1 MPVLDRPNS
10 DLQRLRTL
18 RAAKAKALV
27 TDPADL
33 AFSAATLAELD
44 VQLPLF
50 ETEMAER
57 GTALAAQATA
67 SEAAD
72 PARAAMSQWASH
84 FIQVFN
90 LAVER
95 GEYPASAR
103 AFYQLPVDGSK
114 LPPLRTDA
122 ERIQWGK
129 NIATGEA
136 NRVAAGGA
144 AMANPSAAQVATRY
158 TALTTA
164 LGALSP
170 AKDAYDKELE
180 DVAAMRPAIDDL
192 IADIWDEVLFTYRKD
207 DAPSQ
212 RRKARE
218 YGITY
223 RTSPGEQPSPSEYSL
238 QGTANDVF
246 TGAALPDVEVLI
258 VETGMTVLTLA
269 DGTFLM
275 PLNPAGKYT
284 VRASKA
290 GYVTEDMP
298 DIDIVAGEVKTL
310 NITLKQEA

>member
-1 MPVLDRPNS
+1 MAILDRPNS
-10 DLQRLRTL
+10 DLQRLRAL
-18 RAAKAKALV
+18 RSAKAKADV
-27 TDPADL
+27 TAPADL
-33 AFSAATLAELD
+33 AFSAATLAELN
-44 VQLPLF
+44 VQLPIY
-50 ETEMAER
+50 EVEMAER
-57 GTALAAQATA
+57 GTALAAQTA
-67 SEAAD
+67 ASAAAD
-72 PARAAMSQWASH
+72 PARAALSLWANH

-90 LAVER
+90 LGVER

-103 AFYQLPVDGSK
+103 AFYQLAVDNPKMPVM
-114 LPPLRTDA
+114 RTDA

-170 AKDAYDKELE
+170 AKDAYDRELE

-192 IADIWDEVLFTYRKD
+192 IADIWDEVLFTFRKD

-223 RTSPGEQPSPSEYSL
+223 RTSPGEQPSPSEFSL
-238 QGTANDVF
+238 QGKANDVF
-246 TGAALPDVEVLI
+246 TGAALAEVEVLI
-258 VETGMTVLTLA
+258 VETGMAVLTQA
-269 DGTFLM
+269 DGTYLM

-290 GYVTEDMP
+290 GYVTQEMP
-298 DIDIVAGEVKTL
+298 DIDIVAGEVKAL
-310 NITLKQEA
+310 DIALKQEA